1 MMIMSL
7 NPKREITDGEI
18 LEMKKVPT
26 KIAADYLGMTYS
38 MLVWKL
44 QQGELPFGTA
54 VKNREWT
61 YHIDAQA
68 LVEYKNGGSDTDLL
82 RTIHNQL
89 SDIQKQLPEICSLLK
104 AYETMKGAV

>member
-1 MMIMSL
+1 MSL
-7 NPKREITDGEI
+7 NPKREITDEEI
-18 LEMKKVPT
+18 LKMKKVPT
-26 KIAADYLGMTYS
+26 KIAADYLGMTIS

-61 YHIDAQA
+61 YHIDPRAI
-68 LVEYKNGGSDTDLL
+68 VEYKNGGSDSDIL

-89 SDIQKQLPEICSLLK
+89 ADIQKQLPEICSLLK
-104 AYETMKGAV
+104 AYEATKGAV